1 MDLSHAILLGI
12 IEGVSEFLPISST
25 GHLILAS
32 NLLNLEQTNFLK
44 SFEIAIQ
51 SGAILSVVVLYG
63 GKLWQDKIL
72 LKQTL
77 IAFVPTGVLGF
88 VLYKLVKT
96 YLLGNSYV
104 TLAALLLGGVGII
117 AAEYFLK
124 KEKQTVEVKD
134 LSMKRTFII
143 GVVQSISMIPGV
155 SRSAATIIGG
165 LFLGLNRKAAVEFS
179 FILAIPTMLAA
190 TGYDLLK
197 SAETFSISD
206 FQTLATGF
214 VTSFIVA
221 LIAIK
226 WFLRF
231 VQTSTLVP
239 FGIYRIVLPIVYILF
254 FLSNLT

>member
-1 MDLSHAILLGI
+1 MDLFQAILLGI
-12 IEGVSEFLPISST
+12 IEGFTEFLPVSST

-32 NLLNLEQTNFLK
+32 HLLNLKQTEFLK

-63 GKLWQDKIL
+63 RQLVSNAKL
-72 LKQTL
+72 LKQAL
-77 IAFVPTGVLGF
+77 IAFIPTGVIGF

-104 TLAALLLGGVGII
+104 TLVALLLGGVGII

-124 KEKQTVEVKD
+124 KEKKTFEVKD
-134 LSMKRTFII
+134 LSIKRTFLI
-143 GVVQSISMIPGV
+143 GIAQSISMIPGV
-155 SRSAATIIGG
+155 SRSASTIIGG

-179 FILAIPTMLAA
+179 FILAIPTMVAA

-197 SAETFSISD
+197 SYQTFSISD
-206 FQTLATGF
+206 FQMLAIGF

-221 LIAIK
+221 IIAIK

-231 VQTSTLVP
+231 VKTSNLIP
-239 FGIYRIVLPIVYILF
+239 FGIYRIAVALI
-254 FLSNLT
+254 FLLLI